1 MDEACLEKLGT
12 LLIGVSVAGV
22 AATGAGVPPGLL
34 EGGAAGAGLFLRLKG
49 QRRSDADAVL
59 RNLKQVI
66 RQEWQ
71 AWGQT
76 ASFANENCANTR

>member
-12 LLIGVSVAGV
+12 MLIGVSMAGV
-22 AATGAGVPPGLL
+22 ALAGADVPPGIL

-59 RNLKQVI
+59 RKLKQVI

-71 AWGQT
+71 AWQLM
-76 ASFANENCANTR
+76 